1 MIVHGFVQAGGGST
15 RFGADKALACL
26 GNKTMLQRT
35 GELLASVCHDV
46 TVVAGA
52 GKYAEA
58 PWPVIADRW
67 PGEGPLGGILTALH
81 HLSEVDSA
89 KKTKG
94 AEGDSCPFALI
105 LSCDMPFLTGEF
117 LRFLMDRA
125 IASEAAIIVPE
136 VGGRLEPLCACWCV
150 GSKEAIQ
157 AAFDAGGRK
166 VSEAMKHASME
177 VLDEGDWKRFD
188 TDGRLFWNMNTLADY
203 EEARRVIEKSAG
215 PFGLTEGK
223 PAGPVQ

>member
-125 IASEAAIIVPE
+125 IASEAAIIVRG
-136 VGGRLEPLCACWCV
+136 VQGGDPGCV
-150 GSKEAIQ
+150 RCGRAQSKRSDETCFHGSA
-157 AAFDAGGRK
+157 
-166 VSEAMKHASME
+166 
-177 VLDEGDWKRFD
+177 
-188 TDGRLFWNMNTLADY
+188 
-203 EEARRVIEKSAG
+203 
-215 PFGLTEGK
+215 
-223 PAGPVQ
+223 